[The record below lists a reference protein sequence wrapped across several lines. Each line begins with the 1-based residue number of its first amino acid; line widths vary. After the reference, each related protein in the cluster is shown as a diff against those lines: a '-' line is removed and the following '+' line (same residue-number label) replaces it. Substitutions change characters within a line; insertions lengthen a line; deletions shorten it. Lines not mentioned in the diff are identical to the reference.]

1 VHFVAAAEVFFFIPA
16 AHTALAHV
24 AMSVQQAV
32 FRAASSAPDMPAL
45 RGSKYFPAAHVTVL
59 PPHFVVSFSQHVL
72 WTQEAAFDV
81 HFVAAAAV
89 FFFMPAA
96 HTALAHVAKSVQQA
110 AFRAASSA
118 PPGMPALTASKYFPE
133 AHVTVLPPHFVV
145 SFSQHVLLE
154 QEAAFDVHFVALA
167 EAFFFIPVPHMAS
180 AHVAMSVQQ
189 AVFRAASSAPA
200 TAPALE
206 ESKYFPE
213 AHVTVLPAHFVLS
226 SQHDLQLVALFVA
239 LVHFK
244 LVRVALSFHPSAH
257 GSVALKTPTGITIS
271 KATIFLAF
279 ISSVPKL

>member
-16 AHTALAHV
+16 PHVASAHV

-32 FRAASSAPDMPAL
+32 FRAASSAPPAM
-45 RGSKYFPAAHVTVL
+45 A
-59 PPHFVVSFSQHVL
+59 
-72 WTQEAAFDV
+72 
-81 HFVAAAAV
+81 
-89 FFFMPAA
+89 
-96 HTALAHVAKSVQQA
+96 ALAGSW
-110 AFRAASSA
+110 
-118 PPGMPALTASKYFPE
+118 YFPE
-133 AHVTVLPPHFVV
+133 AHVTVLPPHFEV

-167 EAFFFIPVPHMAS
+167 EAFFFIPVPHMAT

-189 AVFRAASSAPA
+189 AVFRAASSAPPA
-200 TAPALE
+200 MPALE
-206 ESKYFPE
+206 GSKYFPE

-226 SQHDLQLVALFVA
+226 SQHVLQASALFVA

-244 LVRVALSFHPSAH
+244 LVRVALSFHPAAH
-257 GSVALKTPTGITIS
+257 GSVALKTPTGITTS